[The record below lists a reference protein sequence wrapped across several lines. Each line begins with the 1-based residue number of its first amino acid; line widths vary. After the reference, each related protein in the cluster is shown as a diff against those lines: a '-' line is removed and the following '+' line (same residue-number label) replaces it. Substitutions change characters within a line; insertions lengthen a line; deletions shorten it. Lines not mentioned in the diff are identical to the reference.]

1 MQEIEILLQENDRV
15 SRDRAVMGDEL
26 GSENQRLRDLLFESS
41 AELERCREELTG
53 LAKDNARLV
62 SRVKSA

>member
-41 AELERCREELTG
+41 TELERCREELMG

>member
-1 MQEIEILLQENDRV
+1 MQDIEILLQENERV
-15 SRDRAVMGDEL
+15 SRDKAVMGDEL
-26 GSENQRLRDLLFESS
+26 GCENQRLRDLLFESS
-41 AELERCREELTG
+41 TELERCREELMS